1 MVSSLAEIKT
11 TCLMYCQEW
20 VGKIVR
26 VVVMVCKPRARVG
39 GGEGAALVCVYS
51 DEAFIL
57 EC

>member
-1 MVSSLAEIKT
+1 
-11 TCLMYCQEW
+11 MYFQEW
-20 VGKIVR
+20 VGKQER
-26 VVVMVCKPRARVG
+26 VVVKVCRPRAIVG

>member
-1 MVSSLAEIKT
+1 
-11 TCLMYCQEW
+11 
-20 VGKIVR
+20 
-26 VVVMVCKPRARVG
+26 VVKVCRPRAIVG